1 VFLEELFTG
10 ALLIGVALHIAG
22 GLAMN
27 IYLSLV
33 GYIVVY
39 VSVQHF
45 YEKLLK
51 SQIYNKGHN
60 SYFFQHRL

>member
-33 GYIVVY
+33 KYIVVVN
-39 VSVQHF
+39 VSVQTF
-45 YEKLLK
+45 L
-51 SQIYNKGHN
+51 
-60 SYFFQHRL
+60 